1 MSELIPRK
9 VEKSTTLT
17 QRSTLLLPVAYDESV
32 MPSLQLAKSSR
43 SIRRVARLLFVA
55 LLLTILLV
63 AFAPWQQSVTGSG
76 NVIAFSPDQRQ
87 QVIESPIKGRIV
99 NWGEGIVEN
108 AVVKKGDLIAEIQD
122 LDESYQMRLE
132 QQLNNSERTVAAVE
146 QQLAAN
152 KRALEFAL
160 TLVESFSSQVTAY
173 KKVKQ
178 ETIAAQDAYV
188 EMARKK
194 VEAEKQQLLEYE
206 AAIPQLK
213 AEVDRMEMLY
223 QEDNIALQKL
233 QEVQRKLSEADAK
246 VARATAYVSSAES
259 ELEGKIRERVSKI
272 EKAQIDIDYAEA
284 TLRKAR
290 GDISKAES
298 DVAKTEQE
306 LNKSQKLLIES
317 QVKLSRQERQT
328 LKAPVDGYIVQIN
341 PNMGSAVL
349 KEGDPIC
356 TIVPITEDRAVQIWM
371 DGNDA
376 PLIQKDRH
384 VRLQFEGWPALQFA
398 GWPSVAV
405 GTFGGEV
412 ISIDATDN
420 GMGQFRILVKPVENG
435 QSWPDER
442 YLRQGVRVNGWV
454 ILDRVPLWYEIWRR
468 LNGFPV
474 LPPENKSKS
483 SQEKPK
489 PPKIPK

>member
-1 MSELIPRK
+1 MSDLSLKKTETP
-9 VEKSTTLT
+9 TTLT
-17 QRSTLLLPVAYDESV
+17 RSSTLLLPVAYDDSV

-43 SIRRVARLLFVA
+43 SIRRIAKLLFLA
-55 LLLTILLV
+55 LLLTIVVV
-63 AFAPWQQSVTGSG
+63 AIAPWQQSIYGSG
-76 NVIAFSPDQRQ
+76 NVIAFSPDERP

-99 NWGEGIVEN
+99 SWGEGIYEN
-108 AVVKKGDLIAEIQD
+108 AEVKKGDLIAEIQD

-132 QQLNNSERTVAAVE
+132 QKLNNSERTVVAVE

-152 KRALEFAL
+152 KRALEAAL
-160 TLVESFSSQVTAY
+160 TLVDSFSSQVVAY

-178 ETIAAQDAYV
+178 ETIAAQDAYI
-188 EMARKK
+188 EMAKKK
-194 VEAEKQQLLEYE
+194 VEAETQQLLEYE

-213 AEVDRMEMLY
+213 AEAQRMEMLY
-223 QEDNIALQKL
+223 EENNISLQKV
-233 QEVQRKLSEADAK
+233 QEVKRKLSEAEAK
-246 VARATAYVSSAES
+246 VARAGAYVSSAES
-259 ELEGKIRERVSKI
+259 ELEGKIRERISKI

-284 TLRKAR
+284 TLRKVR

-306 LNKSQKLLIES
+306 LNKSQKILIES
-317 QVKLSRQERQT
+317 QTDLSRQERQT
-328 LKAPVDGYIVQIN
+328 LISPCDGYVVQIN
-341 PNMGSAVL
+341 PNMGTAVL

-356 TIVPITEDRAVQIWM
+356 TIVPVTSDRAVQIWLQ
-371 DGNDA
+371 GNDA
-376 PLIQKDRH
+376 PLIQKGRH

-412 ISIDATDN
+412 VSIDATDN
-420 GMGQFRILVKPVENG
+420 SKGQFRILVKPVESG
-435 QSWPDER
+435 QDWPGDR
-442 YLRQGVRVNGWV
+442 YLRQGVRANGWV

-474 LPPENKSKS
+474 LPPEDGKS
-483 SQEKPK
+483 SDKNKPK

>member
-1 MSELIPRK
+1 MSELSHNKAETP
-9 VEKSTTLT
+9 STLT
-17 QRSTLLLPVAYDESV
+17 RRNTLLLPVAYDESV

-43 SIRRVARLLFVA
+43 SVRRIAKLLFVA

-63 AFAPWQQSVTGSG
+63 AIAPWQQSISGSG
-76 NVIAFSPDQRQ
+76 NVIAFSPDERP

-99 NWGEGIVEN
+99 SWGAGIYEN
-108 AVVKKGDLIAEIQD
+108 AEVKKGDLIAEIQD
-122 LDESYQMRLE
+122 LDESYQPRL
-132 QQLNNSERTVAAVE
+132 QQKLNNSERTVMAVE

-152 KRALEFAL
+152 TRVMEAAL
-160 TLVESFSSQVTAY
+160 TLVDSFSSQVVAY

-178 ETIAAQDAYV
+178 ETIAAQDAYM

-194 VEAEKQQLLEYE
+194 VEAENQQLLEYE

-213 AEVDRMEMLY
+213 AEVERMEMLF
-223 QEDNIALQKL
+223 QENNISLQKV
-233 QEVQRKLSEADAK
+233 QEVQRKLSEAEAK
-246 VARATAYVSSAES
+246 VARARAYVSSAKS
-259 ELEGKIRERVSKI
+259 ELEGKIRERVAKI

-284 TLRKAR
+284 TLRKVR
-290 GDISKAES
+290 GDIFKAES
-298 DVAKTEQE
+298 DVGKMEQE

-317 QVKLSRQERQT
+317 QTELSRQERQT
-328 LKAPVDGYIVQIN
+328 LKAPCDGYVVQIN
-341 PNMGSAVL
+341 PNMGTAVL
-349 KEGDPIC
+349 NVGDPIC
-356 TIVPITEDRAVQIWM
+356 TIVPKTTDRAVQLWLN
-371 DGNDA
+371 GNDA

-384 VRLQFEGWPALQFA
+384 VRLQFEGWPALQFV

-412 ISIDATDN
+412 VSIDATDN
-420 GMGQFRILVKPVENG
+420 GKGQFRILVKPLESG
-435 QSWPDER
+435 QTWPDER
-442 YLRQGVRVNGWV
+442 FLRQGVRVHGWV

-474 LPPENKSKS
+474 LPPENEKS
-483 SQEKPK
+483 STKDKPK